1 MTAPRGF
8 NLRQELALALLPT
21 AVVLLML
28 CGVEAFS
35 RQRLLFASLA
45 SSAFLIYIDPEHP
58 MNGVRTLVLAQGC
71 AALIGFGANFLLGA
85 GYLAAGV
92 AMVVTIV
99 VLVAANAMHPPAVST
114 SLTFAF
120 RASAASSL
128 SLFGLSMGLIVLL
141 VALQHIS
148 LRLLRRF
155 RGVVR

>member
-1 MTAPRGF
+1 MTAPRRF

-28 CGVEAFS
+28 CGVETFS

-58 MNGVRTLVLAQGC
+58 MNGVRTLVLAQGS
-71 AALIGFGANFLLGA
+71 AALIGFGADFLLGA

-155 RGVVR
+155 RSVAR

>member
-1 MTAPRGF
+1 MTAPRRVS
-8 NLRQELALALLPT
+8 LRQELALALLPT

-45 SSAFLIYIDPEHP
+45 SSAFLIYTDPEHP
-58 MNGVRTLVLAQGC
+58 MNGVRTLILAQGS
-71 AALIGFGANFLLGA
+71 AALIGFGADFLLGP
-85 GYLAAGV
+85 GYFAAGV
-92 AMVVTIV
+92 AMVATII
-99 VLVAANAMHPPAVST
+99 VLIAANAMHPPAVST

-141 VALQHIS
+141 VVLEHVS

-155 RGVVR
+155 RGIV

>member
-1 MTAPRGF
+1 MTAPRRVS
-8 NLRQELALALLPT
+8 LRQELALALLPT

-45 SSAFLIYIDPEHP
+45 SSAFLIYTDPEHP
-58 MNGVRTLVLAQGC
+58 MNGVRTLILAQGS
-71 AALIGFGANFLLGA
+71 AALIGFGADFLLGP
-85 GYLAAGV
+85 GYFAAGV
-92 AMVVTIV
+92 AMVATIV
-99 VLVAANAMHPPAVST
+99 VLIAANAMHPPAVST

-141 VALQHIS
+141 VVLEHVS

-155 RGVVR
+155 RGIV